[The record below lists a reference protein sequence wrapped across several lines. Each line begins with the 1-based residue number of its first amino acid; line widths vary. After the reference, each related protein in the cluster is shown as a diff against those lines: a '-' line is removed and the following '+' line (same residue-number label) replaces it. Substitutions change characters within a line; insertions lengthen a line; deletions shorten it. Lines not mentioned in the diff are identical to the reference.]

1 MAFVTT
7 GEVITQLF
15 LRVHRTLEN
24 LALTYVN
31 NREQAVDIVQDTV
44 LIMLEKERTFESEAS
59 CVCYM
64 KQIVRNQAK
73 NFLRDNADMEL
84 WETLD
89 DVRLEDIDQYDI
101 VESKLTLQ
109 QLLLKYPPE
118 IREAFIIHVI
128 DGEPSRVLAEQLDI
142 KHDTLRRQFTR
153 MKQELLDTYSKK
165 LNKKTLFLLLLSVP
179 FE

>member
-109 QLLLKYPPE
+109 QLLIKYPPE

>member
-89 DVRLEDIDQYDI
+89 DVRLEVIDQYDI

-109 QLLLKYPPE
+109 QLLIKYPPE

>member
-1 MAFVTT
+1 MAFTTT
-7 GEVITQLF
+7 GEIITQLF

-31 NREQAVDIVQDTV
+31 NREQAIDIVQDTV

-73 NFLRDNADMEL
+73 NFLRNNADTEL

-89 DVRLEDIDQYDI
+89 DIKIEDIDHYDI

-128 DGEPSRVLAEQLDI
+128 DGEPSRVLAEQLNI

-153 MKQELLDTYSKK
+153 MKQELLDTYSNKMS
-165 LNKKTLFLLLLSVP
+165 KKTLFLLLLSVP

>member
-1 MAFVTT
+1 MAFTTT
-7 GEVITQLF
+7 GEIITQLF

-31 NREQAVDIVQDTV
+31 NREQAIDIVQDTV

-73 NFLRDNADMEL
+73 NFLRNNADTEL

-89 DVRLEDIDQYDI
+89 DVKIEDIDHYDI

-128 DGEPSRVLAEQLDI
+128 DGEPSRVLAEQLNI

-153 MKQELLDTYSKK
+153 MKQELLDTYSNKM
-165 LNKKTLFLLLLSVP
+165 NKKTLFLLLLSVP